1 MIEQEYIDRIYAR
14 LTAMDVQLD
23 ADPIEFGPSRLN
35 HKVSIVR
42 GHLSSTEKIFMEVSH
57 NLQKLKRELLIRQTE
72 YNIEQTQLIAN
83 DPHVRSGRSQKER
96 EALAATRL
104 VHIQTKING
113 LTLSTHDLEDLMT
126 VIKAKRTDLKDL
138 QGRLRD
144 QLKLCQEQIA
154 LGQRWG
160 SKTFTSKTFDD
171 PNVISTE
178 VNTATLVDQFM
189 IQRQNA
195 EAKVDQQ
202 AEQLVEQPVE
212 KPVEQ
217 PVSRETISVDD
228 ELAFAL
234 SQTPQDPT
242 PLQGTNIKA
251 NEEEINGFVKTPL
264 QEIDTNVDE
273 IDLDDLFAQFGG

>member
-1 MIEQEYIDRIYAR
+1 MIEQAYIDRIYER
-14 LTAMDVQLD
+14 LTEMDVVLD

-35 HKVSIVR
+35 YKVSIVR

-57 NLQKLKRELLIRQTE
+57 NLQKIKRDLLIKNTE
-72 YNIEQTQLIAN
+72 YSLEQTQLIAN

-104 VHIQTKING
+104 VHIQSKING
-113 LTLSTHDLEDLMT
+113 LTLSAHDLDDLMT

-160 SKTFTSKTFDD
+160 SKTFTSKTFND

-178 VNTATLVDQFM
+178 VNTAKLVDQY
-189 IQRQNA
+189 ITQRQQA

-202 AEQLVEQPVE
+202 AEQMVDSPQP
-212 KPVEQ
+212 
-217 PVSRETISVDD
+217 REIISVED
-228 ELAFAL
+228 ELDVAL
-234 SQTPQDPT
+234 SQAPIEST
-242 PLQGTNIKA
+242 PLNGTNTQA
-251 NEEEINGFVKTPL
+251 NEDEIMGFVKTPL
-264 QEIDTNVDE
+264 EEIDTDVSE
-273 IDLDDLFAQFGG
+273 IDLDDLFAEFGG

>member
-1 MIEQEYIDRIYAR
+1 MIEQAYIDRIYDR
-14 LTAMDVQLD
+14 LTKMDVQLD

-35 HKVSIVR
+35 YKTSEVR

-57 NLQKLKRELLIRQTE
+57 NLQKIKRDLLIRHTE

-104 VHIQTKING
+104 VHIQSKINDH
-113 LTLSTHDLEDLMT
+113 TLSSHDLEDLMT

-144 QLKLCQEQIA
+144 QLKLCQEQIS

-160 SKTFTSKTFDD
+160 SKTFTSRTFED

-178 VNTATLVDQFM
+178 VNTASLVDQFM
-189 IQRQNA
+189 TQRQSA

-202 AEQLVEQPVE
+202 AEQMVETSQPTQE
-212 KPVEQ
+212 
-217 PVSRETISVDD
+217 RETTSVED
-228 ELAFAL
+228 ELDVAL
-234 SQTPQDPT
+234 AQAPIEST
-242 PLQGTNIKA
+242 PLNGTNTQV

-264 QEIDTNVDE
+264 EEIDTNVDA
-273 IDLDDLFAQFGG
+273 IDLDDLFAEFGG

>member
-1 MIEQEYIDRIYAR
+1 MIEQSYIDRIYAR
-14 LTAMDVQLD
+14 LTEMDVVLD
-23 ADPIEFGPSRLN
+23 SDPIEFGPSRLN
-35 HKVSIVR
+35 YKVSIVR

-57 NLQKLKRELLIRQTE
+57 NLQKIKRDLLIKNTE
-72 YNIEQTQLIAN
+72 YSLEQTQLIAN

-104 VHIQTKING
+104 VHIQSKING
-113 LTLSTHDLEDLMT
+113 LTLSAHDLEDLMT

-160 SKTFTSKTFDD
+160 SKTFTSKTFND

-178 VNTATLVDQFM
+178 VNTAKLVDQF
-189 IQRQNA
+189 ITQRQNA

-202 AEQLVEQPVE
+202 AVQMAEAPQPTI
-212 KPVEQ
+212 K
-217 PVSRETISVDD
+217 RDTISVED
-228 ELAFAL
+228 ELDVAL
-234 SQTPQDPT
+234 AQAPIEST
-242 PLQGTNIKA
+242 PLNGTNTQV

-264 QEIDTNVDE
+264 EDIDTDVSS
-273 IDLDDLFAQFGG
+273 IDLDDLFAEFGG

>member
-1 MIEQEYIDRIYAR
+1 MIEQAYIDRIYER

-35 HKVSIVR
+35 YKTSEVR

-57 NLQKLKRELLIRQTE
+57 NLQKIKRDLLIRQTE

-104 VHIQTKING
+104 VHIQSKIND
-113 LTLSTHDLEDLMT
+113 LTLSSHDLEDLMT

-160 SKTFTSKTFDD
+160 SKTFTSKTFND

-178 VNTATLVDQFM
+178 VNTAKLVDQF
-189 IQRQNA
+189 ITQRQNA

-202 AEQLVEQPVE
+202 AEQMKETQTPV
-212 KPVEQ
+212 K
-217 PVSRETISVDD
+217 REAISVDD
-228 ELAFAL
+228 ELEVAL
-234 SQTPQDPT
+234 SQAPVDSS
-242 PLQGTNIKA
+242 PLNGTNTKA

-264 QEIDTNVDE
+264 QEIDTNVDA
-273 IDLDDLFAQFGG
+273 IDLDDLFAEFGG

>member
-1 MIEQEYIDRIYAR
+1 MIEQAYIDRIYER
-14 LTAMDVQLD
+14 LTEMDVQLD

-35 HKVSIVR
+35 YKTSEVR

-57 NLQKLKRELLIRQTE
+57 NLQKIKRDLLIRQTE

-104 VHIQTKING
+104 VHIQSKINE

-144 QLKLCQEQIA
+144 QLKLCQEQIS

-160 SKTFTSKTFDD
+160 SKTYTAKSFDNSD
-171 PNVISTE
+171 VISTE
-178 VNTATLVDQFM
+178 VNTAKLVDQF
-189 IQRQNA
+189 ITQRQNA
-195 EAKVDQQ
+195 ESKVDQQ
-202 AEQLVEQPVE
+202 AEQLTA
-212 KPVEQ
+212 Q
-217 PVSRETISVDD
+217 PVSREAISVDD
-228 ELAFAL
+228 ELAVAL
-234 SQTPQDPT
+234 SQAPT
-242 PLQGTNIKA
+242 DSSPLNGTNTKA
-251 NEEEINGFVKTPL
+251 NEDEINGFVKTPL
-264 QEIDTNVDE
+264 QEIDTDVSA
-273 IDLDDLFAQFGG
+273 IDLDDLFAEFGG

>member
-1 MIEQEYIDRIYAR
+1 MIEQAYIDRIYER
-14 LTAMDVQLD
+14 LTAMDVELD

-35 HKVSIVR
+35 YKTSEVR

-57 NLQKLKRELLIRQTE
+57 NLQKIKRDLLIRQTE

-104 VHIQTKING
+104 VHIQSKIND
-113 LTLSTHDLEDLMT
+113 LTLSAHDLEDLMT

-189 IQRQNA
+189 AHRQNA
-195 EAKVDQQ
+195 ESKVDQQ
-202 AEQLVEQPVE
+202 VEQLTESQPIERSQV
-212 KPVEQ
+212 
-217 PVSRETISVDD
+217 SVDD
-228 ELAFAL
+228 ELAVAL
-234 SQTPQDPT
+234 AQAPKDSS
-242 PLQGTNIKA
+242 PLDGVNTKA
-251 NEEEINGFVKTPL
+251 NEDEINGFVKTPL
-264 QEIDTNVDE
+264 EQIDTNVDE
-273 IDLDDLFAQFGG
+273 IDLDDLFAEFGG

>member
-1 MIEQEYIDRIYAR
+1 MIEQSYIDRIYAR
-14 LTAMDVQLD
+14 LTEMDVELD

-57 NLQKLKRELLIRQTE
+57 NLQKIKRELLIKQTE

-104 VHIQTKING
+104 VHIQTKIND

-178 VNTATLVDQFM
+178 VNTAALVDQFM
-189 IQRQNA
+189 SQRQNE
-195 EAKVDQQ
+195 EAKIENQ
-202 AEQLVEQPVE
+202 AEQVINEAP
-212 KPVEQ
+212 
-217 PVSRETISVDD
+217 SREQFSVED
-228 ELAFAL
+228 ELAVAL
-234 SQTPQDPT
+234 SQTLNPT
-242 PLQGTNIKA
+242 LEDNPLETVNSKA
-251 NEEEINGFVKTPL
+251 SAEEINGFVKKPL
-264 QEIDTNVDE
+264 QEIDTDVDE

>member
-1 MIEQEYIDRIYAR
+1 MIEQAYIDRIYER
-14 LTAMDVQLD
+14 LTEMDVVLD

-35 HKVSIVR
+35 YKVSIVR

-57 NLQKLKRELLIRQTE
+57 NLQKIKRDLLIKNTE
-72 YNIEQTQLIAN
+72 YSLEQTQLIAN

-104 VHIQTKING
+104 VHIQSKING
-113 LTLSTHDLEDLMT
+113 LTLSAHDLDDLMT

-160 SKTFTSKTFDD
+160 SKTFTSKTFND

-178 VNTATLVDQFM
+178 VNTAKLVDQY
-189 IQRQNA
+189 ITQRQQA

-202 AEQLVEQPVE
+202 AEQMVDSPQP
-212 KPVEQ
+212 
-217 PVSRETISVDD
+217 REIISVED
-228 ELAFAL
+228 ELDVAL
-234 SQTPQDPT
+234 SQAPIESTT
-242 PLQGTNIKA
+242 LNGTNTQA
-251 NEEEINGFVKTPL
+251 NEDEIMGFVKTPL
-264 QEIDTNVDE
+264 EEIDTDVSE
-273 IDLDDLFAQFGG
+273 IDLDDLFAEFGG

>member
-1 MIEQEYIDRIYAR
+1 MIEQEYIDRIYGR
-14 LTAMDVQLD
+14 LTAMDIQLD

-35 HKVSIVR
+35 YKTSEVR

-57 NLQKLKRELLIRQTE
+57 NLQKIKRELLIKQTE

-104 VHIQTKING
+104 VHIQSKIND
-113 LTLSTHDLEDLMT
+113 LTLSAHDLEDLMT

-160 SKTFTSKTFDD
+160 SKTYNNKSFD
-171 PNVISTE
+171 NSEVVSTE
-178 VNTATLVDQFM
+178 VNTAALVDQFM
-189 IQRQNA
+189 TQRQSA
-195 EAKVDQQ
+195 ESKVNDE
-202 AEQLVEQPVE
+202 AEKLVGETQP
-212 KPVEQ
+212 
-217 PVSRETISVDD
+217 RESISVDD
-228 ELAFAL
+228 ELSLAL
-234 SQTPQDPT
+234 SQTPTDNS
-242 PLQGTNIKA
+242 PLSGTNTKV
-251 NEEEINGFVKTPL
+251 NEDEINGFVKTPL
-264 QEIDTNVDE
+264 QEIDTNVDA
-273 IDLDDLFAQFGG
+273 IDLDDLFAEFGG

>member
-14 LTAMDVQLD
+14 LTAMDVELD

-35 HKVSIVR
+35 YKTSEVR

-57 NLQKLKRELLIRQTE
+57 NLQKIKRELLIKQTE

-104 VHIQTKING
+104 VHIQSKIND
-113 LTLSTHDLEDLMT
+113 LTLSSHDLEDLMT

-160 SKTFTSKTFDD
+160 SKTYTARSFDNSD
-171 PNVISTE
+171 VVSTE

-189 IQRQNA
+189 TQRQNA
-195 EAKVDQQ
+195 EAKVDQ
-202 AEQLVEQPVE
+202 EVE
-212 KPVEQ
+212 KLTGETNN
-217 PVSRETISVDD
+217 REAISVED
-228 ELAFAL
+228 ELSLAL
-234 SQTPQDPT
+234 SQTPTDT
-242 PLQGTNIKA
+242 SPLESTNTEVD
-251 NEEEINGFVKTPL
+251 EEEINGFVKTPL

-273 IDLDDLFAQFGG
+273 IDLDDLFAEFGG

>member
-1 MIEQEYIDRIYAR
+1 MIEQAYIDRIYER
-14 LTAMDVQLD
+14 LTEMDVQLD

-35 HKVSIVR
+35 YKTSEVR

-57 NLQKLKRELLIRQTE
+57 NLQKIKRDLLIRQTE

-104 VHIQTKING
+104 VHIQSKIND
-113 LTLSTHDLEDLMT
+113 LTLSAHDLEDLMT

-160 SKTFTSKTFDD
+160 SKTFTSQTFND

-178 VNTATLVDQFM
+178 VNTAKLVDQF
-189 IQRQNA
+189 ITQRQNA

-202 AEQLVEQPVE
+202 AEQMTQVEAEPP
-212 KPVEQ
+212 K
-217 PVSRETISVDD
+217 REAISVED
-228 ELAFAL
+228 ELSVAL
-234 SQTPQDPT
+234 AQAPKDSS
-242 PLQGTNIKA
+242 PLNGTNTKA
-251 NEEEINGFVKTPL
+251 NEDEIEGFVKTPL
-264 QEIDTNVDE
+264 EEIDTNVDA
-273 IDLDDLFAQFGG
+273 IDLDDLFAEFGG

>member
-1 MIEQEYIDRIYAR
+1 MIEQAYIDRIYER

-35 HKVSIVR
+35 YKTSEVR

-57 NLQKLKRELLIRQTE
+57 NLQKIKRDLLIRQTE

-104 VHIQTKING
+104 VHIQSKIND
-113 LTLSTHDLEDLMT
+113 LTLSSHDLEDLMT

-160 SKTFTSKTFDD
+160 SKTFTSKTFND

-178 VNTATLVDQFM
+178 VNTAKLVDQF
-189 IQRQNA
+189 ITQRQNA

-202 AEQLVEQPVE
+202 AEQMKETQTPV
-212 KPVEQ
+212 K
-217 PVSRETISVDD
+217 REAISVDD
-228 ELAFAL
+228 ELEVAL
-234 SQTPQDPT
+234 SQAPVDSS
-242 PLQGTNIKA
+242 PLNGTNTKA

-264 QEIDTNVDE
+264 QEIDTNVDA

>member
-23 ADPIEFGPSRLN
+23 SDPIEFGPSRLN

-104 VHIQTKING
+104 IHIQTKIND
-113 LTLSTHDLEDLMT
+113 LTLSTHDLEDLMS

-171 PNVISTE
+171 PNVVSTE

-189 IQRQNA
+189 TQRQNA

-202 AEQLVEQPVE
+202 AEQLTE
-212 KPVEQ
+212 KPA
-217 PVSRETISVDD
+217 SREAISVDD

-234 SQTPQDPT
+234 SQAPQDPT

>member
-1 MIEQEYIDRIYAR
+1 MIEQAYIDRIYER
-14 LTAMDVQLD
+14 LTAMDVELD
-23 ADPIEFGPSRLN
+23 VDPIEFGPSRLN
-35 HKVSIVR
+35 HKTSEVR

-57 NLQKLKRELLIRQTE
+57 NLQKIKRDLLIKQTE

-104 VHIQTKING
+104 VHIQSKIND
-113 LTLSTHDLEDLMT
+113 LTLSSHDLEDLMT

-160 SKTFTSKTFDD
+160 SKTFTSQTFND

-178 VNTATLVDQFM
+178 VNTAKLVDQFM
-189 IQRQNA
+189 TQRQNA
-195 EAKVDQQ
+195 EAKIDQQ
-202 AEQLVEQPVE
+202 AQQMTDGQPPVKREQV
-212 KPVEQ
+212 
-217 PVSRETISVDD
+217 SVDD
-228 ELAFAL
+228 ELAIAL
-234 SQTPQDPT
+234 AQAPEDSS
-242 PLQGTNIKA
+242 PLEGVNTKA
-251 NEEEINGFVKTPL
+251 NESEINGFVKTPL
-264 QEIDTNVDE
+264 EQIDTNVDE
-273 IDLDDLFAQFGG
+273 IDLDDLFAEFGG

>member
-14 LTAMDVQLD
+14 LTAMDIQLD
-23 ADPIEFGPSRLN
+23 VDPIEFGPSRLN

-104 VHIQTKING
+104 VHIQTKIND
-113 LTLSTHDLEDLMT
+113 LTLSTHDLEDLMS

-160 SKTFTSKTFDD
+160 SKTFTSKTFENSD
-171 PNVISTE
+171 VISTE

-189 IQRQNA
+189 TQRQNA

-202 AEQLVEQPVE
+202 ASQLTEVQPVNRE
-212 KPVEQ
+212 EICVE
-217 PVSRETISVDD
+217 D
-228 ELAFAL
+228 ELSVAL
-234 SQTPQDPT
+234 SQTPKDSS
-242 PLQGTNIKA
+242 PLNGTNTKA
-251 NEEEINGFVKTPL
+251 NEDDITGFIKTPL
-264 QEIDTNVDE
+264 EDIDTNVDA

>member
-1 MIEQEYIDRIYAR
+1 MIEQAYIDRIYER
-14 LTAMDVQLD
+14 LTEMDVVLD

-35 HKVSIVR
+35 YKVSIVR

-57 NLQKLKRELLIRQTE
+57 NLQKIKRDLLIKNTE
-72 YNIEQTQLIAN
+72 YSLEQTQLIAN

-104 VHIQTKING
+104 VHIQSKING
-113 LTLSTHDLEDLMT
+113 LTLSAHDLDDLMT

-138 QGRLRD
+138 QCRLRD

-160 SKTFTSKTFDD
+160 SKTFTSKTFND

-178 VNTATLVDQFM
+178 VNTAKLVDQY
-189 IQRQNA
+189 ITQRQNA

-202 AEQLVEQPVE
+202 AEQMVDSPQP
-212 KPVEQ
+212 
-217 PVSRETISVDD
+217 REIISVED
-228 ELAFAL
+228 ELDVAL
-234 SQTPQDPT
+234 SQAPIEST
-242 PLQGTNIKA
+242 PLNGTNTQA
-251 NEEEINGFVKTPL
+251 NEDEIMGFVKTPL
-264 QEIDTNVDE
+264 EEIDTDVSE
-273 IDLDDLFAQFGG
+273 IDLDDLFAEFGG

>member
-1 MIEQEYIDRIYAR
+1 MIEQAYIDRIYAR
-14 LTAMDVQLD
+14 LTEMDVVLD

-35 HKVSIVR
+35 HKVSVVR

-57 NLQKLKRELLIRQTE
+57 NLQKIKRELLIKQTE

-104 VHIQTKING
+104 VHIQTKIND

-171 PNVISTE
+171 PNVVSTE
-178 VNTATLVDQFM
+178 VNTAALVDQFM
-189 IQRQNA
+189 TQRQNE
-195 EAKVDQQ
+195 EAKIDNQ
-202 AEQLVEQPVE
+202 AEQVINE
-212 KPVEQ
+212 KPEREQ
-217 PVSRETISVDD
+217 FSVDD
-228 ELAFAL
+228 ELSVAL
-234 SQTPQDPT
+234 SQTLNPSIKDN
-242 PLQGTNIKA
+242 PLKTVNSKA
-251 NEEEINGFVKTPL
+251 SDEEINGFVKTPL

>member
-1 MIEQEYIDRIYAR
+1 MIEQAYIDRIYER
-14 LTAMDVQLD
+14 LTEMDVQLD

-35 HKVSIVR
+35 YKTSEVR

-57 NLQKLKRELLIRQTE
+57 NLQKIKRDLLIRQTE

-104 VHIQTKING
+104 VHIQSKIND

-144 QLKLCQEQIA
+144 QLKLCQEQIS

-160 SKTFTSKTFDD
+160 SKTYTSKTFDNSD
-171 PNVISTE
+171 VISTE
-178 VNTATLVDQFM
+178 VNTAKLVDQFM
-189 IQRQNA
+189 TQRQNA

-202 AEQLVEQPVE
+202 VEQLTETQP
-212 KPVEQ
+212 PVK
-217 PVSRETISVDD
+217 REEISVDD
-228 ELAFAL
+228 ELAVAL
-234 SQTPQDPT
+234 SQAQPIEDSS
-242 PLQGTNIKA
+242 PLNGTNTKA
-251 NEEEINGFVKTPL
+251 NEDEINGFVKTPL
-264 QEIDTNVDE
+264 EEIDTNVDA
-273 IDLDDLFAQFGG
+273 IDLDDLFAEFGG

>member
-1 MIEQEYIDRIYAR
+1 MIEQAYIDRIYER
-14 LTAMDVQLD
+14 LTEMDVQLD

-35 HKVSIVR
+35 YKTSEVR

-57 NLQKLKRELLIRQTE
+57 NLQKIKRDLLIRQTE

-104 VHIQTKING
+104 VHIQSKINN
-113 LTLSTHDLEDLMT
+113 LTLSAHDLEDLMT

-144 QLKLCQEQIA
+144 QLKLCQEQIS

-160 SKTFTSKTFDD
+160 SKTYTAKTFDNSD
-171 PNVISTE
+171 VISTE
-178 VNTATLVDQFM
+178 VNTAKLVDQF
-189 IQRQNA
+189 ITQRQNA

-202 AEQLVEQPVE
+202 AEQLSETQPV
-212 KPVEQ
+212 K
-217 PVSRETISVDD
+217 REAISVDD
-228 ELAFAL
+228 ELAVAL
-234 SQTPQDPT
+234 SQAPT
-242 PLQGTNIKA
+242 DNSPLNGTNTKA
-251 NEEEINGFVKTPL
+251 NEDEINGFVKTPL
-264 QEIDTNVDE
+264 QEIDTNVDA
-273 IDLDDLFAQFGG
+273 IDLDDLFAEFGG